1 MGRPT
6 MPRKATIK
14 HDRPKKHD
22 EEMLTREFTDQEIME
37 FREAF
42 AMFDIDGGGK
52 FVRMLCQKS
61 TAGLFSFLF
70 HHDYC

>member
-6 MPRKATIK
+6 MPKKATVR
-14 HDRPKKHD
+14 HDRTKKHD
-22 EEMLTREFTDQEIME
+22 DEILTRDFTDQEILE

-52 FVRMLCQKS
+52 YITYHNRS
-61 TAGLFSFLF
+61 
-70 HHDYC
+70 